1 MSPTAARAF
10 LALLVTL
17 SAQNPLLTAF
27 KPLRPRNVKLTS
39 VEKGLKVTW
48 EPPNELDGRAVDRY
62 NIGYGKSMRSL
73 RFITVDKDRRS
84 EVLEDVEPGVLHF
97 LKMSAENEEG
107 MSKPVYRAET
117 PGGGEWVKLDGFA
130 VEGGSSFNGSTP
142 GRRLSEIPAK
152 TNPHPSVQRGPLVQQ
167 RAPQSSS
174 GPEAPRTGKYLPIRP
189 HTKPRVDLSQPQA
202 DQRNTNKPKL
212 ASESIY
218 VVSLQAQKAIQRSV
232 PVNKAPMT
240 KPPPPEPEVVE
251 EVEDLA
257 VRVLSPKSVLIT
269 WVDPLVE
276 KQKNIPEGTRYYT
289 VRYREKGESARWEYK
304 ETSQRRLMIE
314 TLTADGMYEFS
325 IRISKGD
332 QHGKWSISVFQRTP
346 ESAPSGPPENFQV
359 KSLRGKGTAVIATWD
374 PPEEPNGKIREY
386 ILSYAPAM
394 KPFGAKS
401 VTYRG
406 TITTATIDGLTPGD
420 RYIFKIRAVN
430 RKGQGPQSKAFSVA
444 LPETSTTISRP
455 STHSENPSRTS
466 VYDDLEHK
474 RIEEMKKP
482 DPQSTVASP
491 MSKKTR
497 PLSQTRSYHSIFSAV
512 RGSVRNLGS
521 NSGTSTRLAH
531 GESRNTERD
540 EEEVPTYPPI
550 KHEIKANEA
559 GEDTQPRSNS
569 NVPSK
574 SGEEGQKAPGPKESS
589 SILKS
594 SLLNTQT
601 SPPKPSSSAS
611 LPKSSE
617 GYHNSQSLTPRTS
630 SVVNVSRIRR
640 PTFRTSGSQL
650 RTQNVMSSSSPKS
663 QESAATRKDYTTSA
677 DPEGKDLYN
686 KIGVTESKSSTPSQ
700 ETRTEINKES
710 SSSPTFA
717 TDSSSSSSASSAISS
732 SSTSS
737 LSPSSSSETSRVSS
751 PTSHRSGLGS
761 SSVYTNSRKVGISPR
776 GHRPQ
781 IAQRKPSSFLTA
793 SSHSTT
799 STGSRTSDNSV
810 SSSKSIQDTKTDQ
823 VNYHHQIK
831 QTDTKNNESP
841 PSFYQSTTTHSP
853 SAKEEKK
860 EERKNNEYEDK
871 GDGSY
876 AIASQL
882 PTRTNPIVT
891 GRATSP
897 TNRNSRILLGNRRQ
911 DGRIPWSRTASS
923 VSAARP
929 ILRGIPSHSAV
940 SGAQDISDKNEASL
954 PTYPSKQRVEP
965 TPSIPTVISKQRASN
980 NGLTNSD
987 NLSPNK
993 YSKTSNDHE
1002 DDYNYEGNKETYDII
1017 NKNVVST
1024 SPPKTTASPV
1034 LRKPVLSSNGRSR
1047 SPILASRLNGSRFPV
1062 KLQPVQHTRSSSPA
1076 NQDTSALISTSSS
1089 SSTPQ
1094 TNQQPAVISDR
1105 GSAISSNG
1113 NARNPVMGSRIRQLS
1128 RSDSILRGK
1137 TPLSGYKPSDGQGKN
1152 GRPNLTSTNGKILST
1167 SGVKTKPNGI
1177 KYITAPDGIKW
1188 VVDLDRGV
1196 LMNEDGKVL
1205 QDSRGRPRK
1214 VVLGEDG
1221 KTIFDEEGTPL
1232 VNQEGVA
1239 LFGHG
1244 RDSRP
1249 VVNPKDKYLTVGGK
1263 PLVGLDRPK
1272 PRTTTTTTATST
1284 TTIATTTTTTTT
1296 TTPEPTT
1303 TDITTLEPT
1312 TTPLFPTC
1320 PPGTFARLD
1329 KNGFPKMNT
1338 DGILDCY
1345 PDDNF
1350 LMETTLPPTT
1360 IQIPTTQP
1368 PTPETRP
1375 LNNSPSSELDASGK
1389 KRFTAPYVNYIQK
1402 DPGAPCSLTE
1412 ALEYLQLDVLA
1423 DLMEKDGLLASQKQ
1437 PPKNKPH
1444 NITVVAM
1451 EGCHSF
1457 VILDWARPLKDD
1469 MVSGYMVHSA
1479 SYDDVLNNRWSS
1491 RLSSGTHLAV
1501 ENLKPNSR
1509 YYFRVQAKNVFG
1521 LGPVSDTLTYVTES
1535 DDPLLIERPPG
1546 GEPIW
1551 IPFTFKYNHAHSSC
1565 KGSQFVKRTWYRKFV
1580 GVVLC
1585 NSLRYKIF
1593 MGDALKDTFYSV
1605 ADSFGHGEDHC
1616 QFVDSY
1622 LDGRTGPHN
1631 LSLYLPTA
1639 QGYYRS
1645 YRQEPVN
1652 FGPIGRR
1659 TPHTFVGWY
1668 ECGVPIPGKW

>member
-1 MSPTAARAF
+1 MRRGSILRACGKVVHAEPKTLNERANLSNF
-10 LALLVTL
+10 L
-17 SAQNPLLTAF
+17 PLLF
-27 KPLRPRNVKLTS
+27 QCCYLCSKQ
-39 VEKGLKVTW
+39 VTW

-84 EVLEDVEPGVLHF
+84 EVLEDV
-97 LKMSAENEEG
+97 
-107 MSKPVYRAET
+107 
-117 PGGGEWVKLDGFA
+117 GGEWVKLDGFA

-218 VVSLQAQKAIQRSV
+218 VVSLQAQKAIQRSA

-406 TITTATIDGLTPGD
+406 TTTTATIDGLTPGD

-444 LPETSTTISRP
+444 LPE
-455 STHSENPSRTS
+455 
-466 VYDDLEHK
+466 
-474 RIEEMKKP
+474 
-482 DPQSTVASP
+482 
-491 MSKKTR
+491 
-497 PLSQTRSYHSIFSAV
+497 
-512 RGSVRNLGS
+512 
-521 NSGTSTRLAH
+521 
-531 GESRNTERD
+531 
-540 EEEVPTYPPI
+540 
-550 KHEIKANEA
+550 
-559 GEDTQPRSNS
+559 
-569 NVPSK
+569 SK
-574 SGEEGQKAPGPKESS
+574 SP
-589 SILKS
+589 L
-594 SLLNTQT
+594 
-601 SPPKPSSSAS
+601 
-611 LPKSSE
+611 
-617 GYHNSQSLTPRTS
+617 
-630 SVVNVSRIRR
+630 V
-640 PTFRTSGSQL
+640 
-650 RTQNVMSSSSPKS
+650 
-663 QESAATRKDYTTSA
+663 
-677 DPEGKDLYN
+677 
-686 KIGVTESKSSTPSQ
+686 
-700 ETRTEINKES
+700 
-710 SSSPTFA
+710 
-717 TDSSSSSSASSAISS
+717 
-732 SSTSS
+732 
-737 LSPSSSSETSRVSS
+737 
-751 PTSHRSGLGS
+751 
-761 SSVYTNSRKVGISPR
+761 
-776 GHRPQ
+776 
-781 IAQRKPSSFLTA
+781 
-793 SSHSTT
+793 
-799 STGSRTSDNSV
+799 
-810 SSSKSIQDTKTDQ
+810 
-823 VNYHHQIK
+823 
-831 QTDTKNNESP
+831 
-841 PSFYQSTTTHSP
+841 
-853 SAKEEKK
+853 
-860 EERKNNEYEDK
+860 
-871 GDGSY
+871 
-876 AIASQL
+876 
-882 PTRTNPIVT
+882 
-891 GRATSP
+891 
-897 TNRNSRILLGNRRQ
+897 
-911 DGRIPWSRTASS
+911 
-923 VSAARP
+923 
-929 ILRGIPSHSAV
+929 
-940 SGAQDISDKNEASL
+940 
-954 PTYPSKQRVEP
+954 
-965 TPSIPTVISKQRASN
+965 
-980 NGLTNSD
+980 
-987 NLSPNK
+987 
-993 YSKTSNDHE
+993 
-1002 DDYNYEGNKETYDII
+1002 
-1017 NKNVVST
+1017 
-1024 SPPKTTASPV
+1024 
-1034 LRKPVLSSNGRSR
+1034 
-1047 SPILASRLNGSRFPV
+1047 
-1062 KLQPVQHTRSSSPA
+1062 
-1076 NQDTSALISTSSS
+1076 
-1089 SSTPQ
+1089 
-1094 TNQQPAVISDR
+1094 
-1105 GSAISSNG
+1105 
-1113 NARNPVMGSRIRQLS
+1113 ARNPVMGSRIRQLS

-1167 SGVKTKPNGI
+1167 SGVKTKPNGV

-1345 PDDNF
+1345 PDEAGSGMALESMVTITMAPADAFAIEEDNF

-1412 ALEYLQLDVLA
+1412 ALEYLQLDVLT

-1509 YYFRVQAKNVFG
+1509 YYFRVQAKNIFG

>member
-1 MSPTAARAF
+1 
-10 LALLVTL
+10 
-17 SAQNPLLTAF
+17 
-27 KPLRPRNVKLTS
+27 
-39 VEKGLKVTW
+39 
-48 EPPNELDGRAVDRY
+48 VDRY

-84 EVLEDVEPGVLHF
+84 EVLEDVGKGERCCTHH
-97 LKMSAENEEG
+97 SAGLRILSVNS
-107 MSKPVYRAET
+107 MVY
-117 PGGGEWVKLDGFA
+117 VM
-130 VEGGSSFNGSTP
+130 
-142 GRRLSEIPAK
+142 I
-152 TNPHPSVQRGPLVQQ
+152 RGHIWYPLLFV
-167 RAPQSSS
+167 
-174 GPEAPRTGKYLPIRP
+174 
-189 HTKPRVDLSQPQA
+189 
-202 DQRNTNKPKL
+202 

-444 LPETSTTISRP
+444 LPENYGVKPKESNSQNIKVKISMLSLLPASTTISRP

-940 SGAQDISDKNEASL
+940 SGNMM
-954 PTYPSKQRVEP
+954 
-965 TPSIPTVISKQRASN
+965 
-980 NGLTNSD
+980 GFF
-987 NLSPNK
+987 
-993 YSKTSNDHE
+993 
-1002 DDYNYEGNKETYDII
+1002 
-1017 NKNVVST
+1017 
-1024 SPPKTTASPV
+1024 
-1034 LRKPVLSSNGRSR
+1034 SSAC
-1047 SPILASRLNGSRFPV
+1047 I
-1062 KLQPVQHTRSSSPA
+1062 
-1076 NQDTSALISTSSS
+1076 
-1089 SSTPQ
+1089 
-1094 TNQQPAVISDR
+1094 
-1105 GSAISSNG
+1105 
-1113 NARNPVMGSRIRQLS
+1113 
-1128 RSDSILRGK
+1128 
-1137 TPLSGYKPSDGQGKN
+1137 GKN

-1345 PDDNF
+1345 PDGEFRKKHTYPTIARSFKNIPNIVKYNF

>member
-1 MSPTAARAF
+1 
-10 LALLVTL
+10 
-17 SAQNPLLTAF
+17 
-27 KPLRPRNVKLTS
+27 
-39 VEKGLKVTW
+39 
-48 EPPNELDGRAVDRY
+48 VDRY

-84 EVLEDVEPGVLHF
+84 EVLEDVGKGERCCTHH
-97 LKMSAENEEG
+97 SAGLRILSVNS
-107 MSKPVYRAET
+107 MVY
-117 PGGGEWVKLDGFA
+117 VM
-130 VEGGSSFNGSTP
+130 
-142 GRRLSEIPAK
+142 I
-152 TNPHPSVQRGPLVQQ
+152 RGHIWYPLLFV
-167 RAPQSSS
+167 
-174 GPEAPRTGKYLPIRP
+174 
-189 HTKPRVDLSQPQA
+189 
-202 DQRNTNKPKL
+202 

-444 LPETSTTISRP
+444 LPENYGVKPKESNSQNIKVKISMLSLLPASTTISRP

-1034 LRKPVLSSNGRSR
+1034 LRKPNMMGFFSSAC
-1047 SPILASRLNGSRFPV
+1047 I
-1062 KLQPVQHTRSSSPA
+1062 
-1076 NQDTSALISTSSS
+1076 
-1089 SSTPQ
+1089 
-1094 TNQQPAVISDR
+1094 
-1105 GSAISSNG
+1105 
-1113 NARNPVMGSRIRQLS
+1113 
-1128 RSDSILRGK
+1128 
-1137 TPLSGYKPSDGQGKN
+1137 GKN

-1345 PDDNF
+1345 PDGEF
-1350 LMETTLPPTT
+1350 RKKHTYPTIARSFKNIPNIVKCIHT
-1360 IQIPTTQP
+1360 I
-1368 PTPETRP
+1368 
-1375 LNNSPSSELDASGK
+1375 
-1389 KRFTAPYVNYIQK
+1389 APYVNYIQK

>member
-1 MSPTAARAF
+1 MSPTAARAL

-27 KPLRPRNVKLTS
+27 KPLHPRNVKLTS

-48 EPPNELDGRAVDRY
+48 EPPSELDGRPVERY

-117 PGGGEWVKLDGFA
+117 PGGGELVKLDGFA
-130 VEGGSSFNGSTP
+130 VEGRTSFNGSTP
-142 GRRLSEIPAK
+142 GRKLSEIPAG
-152 TNPHPSVQRGPLVQQ
+152 TNPRASVQRAPLLQQ

-174 GPEAPRTGKYLPIRP
+174 GPEAPRTGGYLPIRP
-189 HTKPRVDLSQPQA
+189 HTKPRMDLSQPQA
-202 DQRNTNKPKL
+202 DQRNAHKPKL
-212 ASESIY
+212 ASESVY
-218 VVSLQAQKAIQRSV
+218 VVSLQAQKALQGSG
-232 PVNKAPMT
+232 PVNKVPLT
-240 KPPPPEPEVVE
+240 KVPPPEPEVVE
-251 EVEDLA
+251 EVEDVT

-276 KQKNIPEGTRYYT
+276 KQKSIPEGSRSYT
-289 VRYREKGESARWEYK
+289 VRYREKGESARWEYE

-314 TLTADGMYEFS
+314 TLTADGMYEFAV
-325 IRISKGD
+325 RISQGHH
-332 QHGKWSISVFQRTP
+332 QGKWSVSVFQRTP

-359 KSLRGKGTAVIATWD
+359 KSLRGKGTAVTATWD

-406 TITTATIDGLTPGD
+406 TVTTATIDGLTPGD

-444 LPETSTTISRP
+444 MPETSTTNSRP
-455 STHSENPSRTS
+455 STYSRTPSRTS
-466 VYDDLEHK
+466 VYDDSEHK
-474 RIEEMKKP
+474 DGEEMEEP
-482 DPQSTVASP
+482 VPQTTIASP

-512 RGSVRNLGS
+512 RGSVRNSGS
-521 NSGTSTRLAH
+521 NSGTSSRLTH
-531 GESRNTERD
+531 GESINTERD
-540 EEEVPTYPPI
+540 EEEVATDTPVKNEKKT
-550 KHEIKANEA
+550 NEA
-559 GEDTQPRSNS
+559 GEDTQPSTS
-569 NVPSK
+569 NVPST
-574 SGEEGQKAPGPKESS
+574 SGEAGQKSPGAKESG

-594 SLLNTQT
+594 SLLKTEI
-601 SPPKPSSSAS
+601 SPPKTSSS
-611 LPKSSE
+611 LPRPSE
-617 GYHNSQSLTPRTS
+617 SHRNSQSMSPRTS
-630 SVVNVSRIRR
+630 SVGNVSRNRR
-640 PTFRTSGSQL
+640 PNTRIVGPQL
-650 RTQNVMSSSSPKS
+650 RTQNVMPSSSPNS
-663 QESAATRKDYTTSA
+663 QESAATRKDYTASS
-677 DPEGKDLYN
+677 DSEEKVLYN
-686 KIGVTESKSSTPSQ
+686 KIGVTQSKSPTPSQ

-710 SSSPTFA
+710 SSPISA
-717 TDSSSSSSASSAISS
+717 TDSSSSSSSSI
-732 SSTSS
+732 SS
-737 LSPSSSSETSRVSS
+737 LSPSSSETSRVSS
-751 PTSHRSGLGS
+751 PTSRGSGSGI
-761 SSVYTNSRKVGISPR
+761 SRRVGISIR
-776 GHRPQ
+776 GQRQHL
-781 IAQRKPSSFLTA
+781 AQRKPTSSLTA
-793 SSHSTT
+793 SSKSTT
-799 STGSRTSDNSV
+799 PTRSRTSDNSV
-810 SSSKSIQDTKTDQ
+810 SSSKNIQDTKADKI
-823 VNYHHQIK
+823 NYHHQIK
-831 QTDTKNNESP
+831 QTETENNSSP
-841 PSFYQSTTTHSP
+841 PSFYLPTTTLSP
-853 SAKEEKK
+853 STKENT
-860 EERKNNEYEDK
+860 EETENDTYEDK
-871 GDGSY
+871 E
-876 AIASQL
+876 ITSQV
-882 PTRTNPIVT
+882 PSRTNSSLT
-891 GRATSP
+891 GRTTSLA
-897 TNRNSRILLGNRRQ
+897 NRNSRIVLGNRRQ

-923 VSAARP
+923 VGAGRP
-929 ILRGIPSHSAV
+929 ILRGNPTRSAV
-940 SGAQDISDKNEASL
+940 SGPQDISDKNKASL
-954 PTYPSKQRVEP
+954 PGYLSKLRVEP
-965 TPSIPTVISKQRASN
+965 TPAKPTVISKQRVSN
-980 NGLTNSD
+980 NGLTNSNNPSTNID
-987 NLSPNK
+987 
-993 YSKTSNDHE
+993 SKTSNDHE
-1002 DDYNYEGNKETYDII
+1002 DDYVYEDNKETYDII
-1017 NKNVVST
+1017 NKNVVPTAS
-1024 SPPKTTASPV
+1024 PKTTASTVPRSPV
-1034 LRKPVLSSNGRSR
+1034 LRSNGRFR
-1047 SPILASRLNGSRFPV
+1047 SPVLASRLNGSRFPV
-1062 KLQPVQHTRSSSPA
+1062 KLQSVQHAQSSSPA
-1076 NQDTSALISTSSS
+1076 KQDTSISTSSS

-1094 TNQQPAVISDR
+1094 TLQQPTDTSNR
-1105 GSAISSNG
+1105 GSDVSSNA
-1113 NARNPVMGSRIRQLS
+1113 NARNPVKGSRLS
-1128 RSDSILRGK
+1128 KSDSILRGK
-1137 TPLSGYKPSDGQGKN
+1137 TPVGGYKPSNGQGKN
-1152 GRPNLTSTNGKILST
+1152 GRPNLTATNGKILST
-1167 SGVKTKPNGI
+1167 SGEKAKANRV
-1177 KYITAPDGIKW
+1177 KYITAPDGTKW
-1188 VVDLDRGV
+1188 VVDLDKGV

-1221 KTIFDEEGTPL
+1221 QTIFDEQGTPL

-1263 PLVGLDRPK
+1263 PVVGLDRPK
-1272 PRTTTTTTATST
+1272 PSTTTTTTATTTT
-1284 TTIATTTTTTTT
+1284 TTITTTTT

-1303 TDITTLEPT
+1303 TDRTTLEPT
-1312 TTPLFPTC
+1312 SSIYFPTC

-1329 KNGFPKMNT
+1329 KNGFPTMDS

-1345 PDDNF
+1345 PYDNF
-1350 LMETTLPPTT
+1350 FTETTLPPTT
-1360 IQIPTTQP
+1360 TQMPTTP
-1368 PTPETRP
+1368 DTPL
-1375 LNNSPSSELDASGK
+1375 LNNGPSSELDASGK

-1412 ALEYLQLDVLA
+1412 ALEYLQVDVLA
-1423 DLMEKDGLLASQKQ
+1423 DLMEKDSTRSSPKQ
-1437 PPKNKPH
+1437 PPKSKPG

-1501 ENLKPNSR
+1501 ENLKPNAR
-1509 YYFRVQAKNVFG
+1509 YYFRVQAKNTFG
-1521 LGPVSDTLTYVTES
+1521 LGPVSDTLTYITES

-1593 MGDALKDTFYSV
+1593 MGDGLKETFYSV

-1622 LDGRTGPHN
+1622 LEGRTGPHN
-1631 LSLYLPTA
+1631 LSVYLPTA

-1652 FGPIGRR
+1652 FGPIGKR